1 MCRSVIL
8 LIASVLSLGLSPR
21 IGFTTPPPT
30 ASELEYVLAIRDAFE
45 AYERGEIARVR
56 AELANIRALRLEGA
70 LGRFEFRLLEQRS
83 SPQWRCSAPEAERT
97 LHGEE
102 AEVPSDPY
110 WVWPTR
116 EALEVKRSTDGKVI
130 AVIPRESPLGADE
143 ELETCCFEAIAS
155 RNGETILLGDGRN
168 HGWVD
173 LALLLRPQ
181 EEPDVQPLKYP
192 MQLVAANVSPD
203 GRQVAMAHYSKGVS
217 TLTQDDWRAP
227 KLVGVHS
234 DPRSIAVDDGGLVA
248 VGCYDGSVVLLRT
261 AGVAELPPIEAR
273 FFALDHEVTRVEFI
287 GADSVEAEDIRE
299 HKVRF
304 RLDGVANRVLPEHPL
319 TGANGGD
326 VVRFGSAREQ
336 GDFVAAF
343 RHDGERF
350 GGSTVWS
357 TARGRRLSE
366 ADSAT
371 FEESA
376 ATRLERSAISPDG
389 RTIARSCEDGVVELI
404 DVRTGRRLG
413 FLDASGPIGAPLR
426 NDVPIEYPSLG
437 GWTFV
442 ADDVHGLAF
451 HPDGAT
457 LVAATAWAF
466 LRWTLLTPPD
476 APRTPP
482 DAP

>member
-8 LIASVLSLGLSPR
+8 LIASVLSLGMSPR

-30 ASELEYVLAIRDAFE
+30 AAELEYVLAIRDAFE

-56 AELANIRALRLEGA
+56 TELANIRALGLEGA

-83 SPQWRCSAPEAERT
+83 SPQWRCSEPKAERT
-97 LHGEE
+97 LDGEDAE
-102 AEVPSDPY
+102 APSDPY
-110 WVWPTR
+110 WVRPTR
-116 EALEVKRSTDGKVI
+116 EAIEVVRSTDDKLI
-130 AVIPRESPLGADE
+130 AVIPRESPLGSDE
-143 ELETCCFEAIAS
+143 ELQTCCFEAIAS
-155 RNGETILLGDGRN
+155 RNGETILLGDWRDR
-168 HGWVD
+168 GWLD
-173 LALLLRPQ
+173 HLALLLRPE

-192 MQLVAANVSPD
+192 MQLVAATVSPD

-234 DPRSIAVDDGGLVA
+234 DPRSIAVDNSGLVA
-248 VGCYDGSVVLLRT
+248 VGCDDGSVVLLRT

-326 VVRFGSAREQ
+326 VVRFGTAREH
-336 GDFVAAF
+336 GDLVAAF

-357 TARGRRLSE
+357 TARGRRLGE

-376 ATRLERSAISPDG
+376 ATRLEPSAISPDG
-389 RTIARSCEDGVVELI
+389 RTIARSLEDGMVELI

-437 GWTFV
+437 GWMFV

-476 APRTPP
+476 AP
-482 DAP
+482 